1 MRFRNWQQKRTSIGN
16 IEVMY
21 QEISQEVKG
30 GKPQVFQMDSVSAH
44 IAKTVTMWF
53 KDDKVKVSGWPL
65 QSPNLRLRENLWAEF
80 KMVPEANWTQFLRPE
95 KQAKIQTKYCEKL
108 LEKDMMRLMSHH
120 ETDETAHVDL

>member
-1 MRFRNWQQKRTSIGN
+1 
-16 IEVMY
+16 MY

-80 KMVPEANWTQFLRPE
+80 KMVPEANWTQLHQFRPE

-108 LEKDMMRLMSHH
+108 LEKDAKH